1 MDAAPAAVQDGQA
14 HSTLKARGTQTLRVA
29 GALYARDG
37 INAEIHFEIQPGIPI
52 IRTSYRFG

>member
-37 INAEIHFEIQPGIPI
+37 INA
-52 IRTSYRFG
+52 